1 MIKTFDEFNKKE
13 ENTLEEK
20 RSFLFGVD
28 ENDIKLSGLKQ
39 CLDAFNNG
47 NRGDYKRGNWKIVN
61 GGYDLDWELYFNNVP
76 FMERVSG
83 ENPSFENTE
92 MPYEIAL
99 KIAGVVEAVFDM
111 KVDMSSYED
120 E

>member
-20 RSFLFGVD
+20 RSSLFGVD

-47 NRGDYKRGNWKIVN
+47 NRGDYKRGNWKIAN
-61 GGYDLDWELYFNNVP
+61 GGYDLDWELYVNNVP
-76 FMERVSG
+76 FMERISG

-111 KVDMSSYED
+111 KVDMSSYE